1 MKPHIV
7 FIDVDDTLVRS
18 IGSKR
23 IPMSGVVADV
33 RRLKESGAVLYLRS
47 SGGQEYARASAEE
60 LGITDCFTAF
70 LPKPHVIVD
79 DQPMNLWQ
87 TTRHVYP
94 AQAIDAQPGGQAH
107 RHVEVSATR

>member
-1 MKPHIV
+1 MKPHVV

-33 RRLKESGAVLYLRS
+33 RRLKESGAVLYLWS

-70 LPKPHVIVD
+70 LPEPHVIVD

-94 AQAIDAQPGGQAH
+94 AQAIDACPGRIAN
-107 RHVEVSATR
+107 RPAEADPTS